1 MMGSV
6 KLLKWGLECLKEN
19 LDELELDATNLLSWM
34 TLDVKSLHSV
44 VHHKSQVSTALQYAC
59 NFGSRVKESLK
70 QTTAWSAYY
79 YTSCESWY
87 PVPERS
93 LALFEIPS
101 MSQPPVVK
109 LSKDEISMMR
119 EWARVHG
126 SVQQRSVRQ
135 ETIMGRADF
144 LYQKEIEVG
153 ERINFLQA
161 VWQPQVSCP
170 SVFLKKRLM

>member
-1 MMGSV
+1 MGSV

-19 LDELELDATNLLSWM
+19 LDELKLVATNLLSWM

-44 VHHKSQVSTALQYAC
+44 VHHKSQVSIALQYAC

-126 SVQQRSVRQ
+126 SAAKKCATRNYHGKGWNSARFFVPKGNRSWRKNQLSSSSVA
-135 ETIMGRADF
+135 TTGF
-144 LYQKEIEVG
+144 LSIS
-153 ERINFLQA
+153 F
-161 VWQPQVSCP
+161 
-170 SVFLKKRLM
+170 F